1 MLENTQM
8 EQQLYGAYWDDGLL
22 DLMCGLSLTAVGILW
37 WSNVVF
43 LASFVIVLMP
53 AFWFPLRRALVE
65 PRAGFV
71 EFSRKRKRRN
81 LKWIVAG
88 YVIFTAMA
96 CLAVSGGAYLYKSEG
111 GDFVGSFING
121 VPGALTAILA
131 FFAGW
136 LTTAR
141 RFHVYA
147 LVLIISGVITA
158 VTQWTPAV
166 PFLCT
171 GVVVQAM
178 GTKLLYNF
186 RRDADAF
193 EQAA

>member
-1 MLENTQM
+1 MVS
-8 EQQLYGAYWDDGLL
+8 L
-22 DLMCGLSLTAVGILW
+22 DHRNKILPRSIHLDRNR
-37 WSNVVF
+37 SNVHRVPY
-43 LASFVIVLMP
+43 LALPS
-53 AFWFPLRRALVE
+53 LV
-65 PRAGFV
+65 G
-71 EFSRKRKRRN
+71 
-81 LKWIVAG
+81 
-88 YVIFTAMA
+88 
-96 CLAVSGGAYLYKSEG
+96 EG

>member
-1 MLENTQM
+1 MSENAQM
-8 EQQLYGAYWDDGLL
+8 DRQLYGAYWDDGLL
-22 DLMCGLSLTAVGILW
+22 DLICGMVLVVMGILW
-37 WSNVVF
+37 WFNVTY
-43 LASFVIVLMP
+43 LISFPIVLAP
-53 AFWFPLRRALVE
+53 PLWFSLRRAIVE

-136 LTTAR
+136 LTMAR

-147 LVLIISGVITA
+147 LVLIVSGVITA

-166 PFLCT
+166 PLLCT

-186 RRDADAF
+186 RRNADAF
-193 EQAA
+193 EQEA